1 MIGRR
6 SKFEAHFLNVDHGD
20 CTILHHPGDEDHP
33 QGRVSMVDIN
43 DWKDRQDPDVAGL
56 GYFLRNLISSSSPES
71 EEEYAHEHLNPPVK
85 YFRENINDGSV
96 GIWRFILTH
105 PDMDHLS
112 GLEKLDDRVEI
123 TEFWD
128 TFHEKTLSADQDDWP
143 ERFDPGDWKRYE
155 KIRHNETN
163 HHYINP
169 TKGTKTSTW
178 KEDDIDILHPSPA
191 YVIRKNK
198 ENANRSNEEYN
209 DLSYVLKANTVAGGI
224 LLPGDLEEEDAWERL
239 LEYAGDELED
249 VRVLKA
255 AHHGRDNGFYPEAVQ
270 RMDPDYVIIS
280 VGKKDEHDAQPDYN
294 RILSDD
300 TEIYSTR
307 QHGRIKVTVTE
318 EGELTLD
325 LEEPD
330 GIFDLPD

>member
-1 MIGRR
+1 
-6 SKFEAHFLNVDHGD
+6 
-20 CTILHHPGDEDHP
+20 
-33 QGRVSMVDIN
+33 MVDIN
-43 DWKDRQDPDVAGL
+43 DWKDRQDPEVAGL

-71 EEEYAHEHLNPPVK
+71 EKEYAHEYLNPPVD
-85 YFRENINDGSV
+85 YFQENIADGGV
-96 GIWRFILTH
+96 GVWRFILTH

-112 GLEKLDDRVEI
+112 GLEDLDDGAGI

-128 TFHEKTLSADQDDWP
+128 TFHEKTLSADQDHWP
-143 ERFDPGDWKRYE
+143 ERFDAGDWKRYE
-155 KIRHNETN
+155 KIRHYETN

-169 TKGTKTSTW
+169 TKGIKTSTW
-178 KEDDIDILHPSPA
+178 KEDDIDILHPSSA
-191 YVIRKNK
+191 YIIQKNR
-198 ENANRSNEEYN
+198 ENENRSEGEYN
-209 DLSYVLKANTVAGGI
+209 DLSYVLKANTPAGGI
-224 LLPGDLEEEDAWERL
+224 LLPGDLEGEDAWKRL

-255 AHHGRDNGFYPEAVQ
+255 AHHGRKNGFYPEAVR
-270 RMDPDYVIIS
+270 RMDPDYVIVS

-318 EGELTLD
+318 DGKLTLD

-330 GIFDLPD
+330 GIFDLPE